1 MQKGMK
7 TVEYD
12 VTTQNTEGSLKSK
25 KNGVVTDTVNGE
37 VRLCGARRMIMNPLA
52 MCEKLDRMFG
62 SGAETIVNYMLF
74 ESGRD
79 TFNAIIENNPDKGRG
94 ELLKMLVDL
103 QPHTGWGFVSLTILR
118 VDPPIVS
125 IVVKNPPVKALKG
138 SQKQMISSY
147 WAGVLSKYLNRQLLS
162 KNQSYDTEKD
172 EFNFTVTT

>member
-1 MQKGMK
+1 M
-7 TVEYD
+7 
-12 VTTQNTEGSLKSK
+12 TEQDREGPLKNK
-25 KNGVVTDTVNGE
+25 RNGVVTDTVNGE

-52 MCEKLDRMFG
+52 MCEKLDKMFG

-79 TFNAIIENNPDKGRG
+79 TFDAIIDHNPGKSRG

-118 VDPPIVS
+118 PDPPIVS
-125 IVVKNPPVKALKG
+125 IVVRNPPVKALRG
-138 SQKQMISSY
+138 SQKHMISSY
-147 WAGVLSKYLNRQLLS
+147 WAGVLSKYFNRQLLS
-162 KNQSYDTEKD
+162 KNQSYDAEKD